1 MEPLTYHIHTQI
13 HTHAHT
19 YTEIYYEELV
29 HGIME
34 VYNSQDL
41 SRQAGDPGELIVSG
55 KPKYPSLKTVKRSSK
70 LVGG

>member
-1 MEPLTYHIHTQI
+1 MEPITYHIHTHI

-19 YTEIYYEELV
+19 YTEIYYEELAHV
-29 HGIME
+29 IME
-34 VYNSQDL
+34 VYKSQDL